1 MVDGCWNHFST
12 FKTWPFFGR
21 KLWSRKVSSTKELL
35 RSWHWGVCS
44 KNCLVVKSWYDC
56 FFRVIWSVWTRRV
69 FWKSGS
75 LGLMWGEMSKCGR
88 KGTPKTAAVASWAAR
103 RTCGCSGVP
112 GSYNWWWW
120 QAKVMSL
127 SSLHLGHGSL
137 EKECWVNFHPP
148 KKIPSILEIFSNL
161 LNKICRWRFLWWWN
175 STRGLGGWIFRKHG
189 ISR

>member
-1 MVDGCWNHFST
+1 MT
-12 FKTWPFFGR
+12 FFRTQKSGW

-56 FFRVIWSVWTRRV
+56 FFRVIWTVWTRRV

-103 RTCGCSGVP
+103 LLRFLGRGKLQLMMMAGKGHVP
-112 GSYNWWWW
+112 VVPPFRSWFTRDRMLGELPPPAKKKHIYIRNLFKFAE
-120 QAKVMSL
+120 QNMQVKVKVMMKFN
-127 SSLHLGHGSL
+127 
-137 EKECWVNFHPP
+137 ER
-148 KKIPSILEIFSNL
+148 I
-161 LNKICRWRFLWWWN
+161 
-175 STRGLGGWIFRKHG
+175 GGGGDFFCKHG